1 LHYTRAPIAEAVI
14 DLHVEFPQAPEMST
28 LENYCK
34 ALHDLFPNIQRIN
47 SLQLSM
53 GLNEDQSLSS
63 SSNASAVGFRLT
75 NTKNDRVAQVRRNG
89 VSYSHLAP
97 YSDWESFAAEARPF
111 ISQYL
116 QALDP
121 SMVKRLAV
129 RYINRIELPIRADLA
144 QYFTVTPQIPP
155 FCKEVEGYF
164 LQLVLPQRDIDGD
177 CKAVVSTGLENA
189 VNESMFTLLDIDVF
203 TLGEFA
209 VDEGATWEIY
219 DKLRSRKNDLFEA
232 IITDTTRSRIQ

>member
-1 LHYTRAPIAEAVI
+1 MHYTRAPIAEAVI
-14 DLHVEFPQAPEMST
+14 DLHVEFPREPEMST
-28 LENYCK
+28 LENYCRG
-34 ALHDLFPNIQRIN
+34 LHDQFPNIQRIN

-53 GLNEDQSLSS
+53 GLNEDHRLSS

-75 NTKNDRVAQVRRNG
+75 SAKNDRVAQVRRNG

-97 YSDWESFAAEARPF
+97 YSDWEAFAAEARPF
-111 ISQYL
+111 FSQFL
-116 QALDP
+116 RALDP
-121 SMVKRLAV
+121 SAVKRLAV
-129 RYINRIELPIRADLA
+129 RYINRIELPIHADLA

-155 FCKEVEGYF
+155 FCKAVDGYF
-164 LQLVLPQRDIDGD
+164 LQLVLPQHDIDGD

-203 TLGEFA
+203 TMAELA
-209 VDEGATWEIY
+209 VDESAIWAIY

-232 IITDTTRSRIQ
+232 IITDKTRSRIQ